1 MGQIITNNRCFLLS
15 QVAMT
20 SQPTT
25 DPWSSV
31 LEERL
36 SSCPFPP
43 HQSEQSTES
52 PKPGV
57 STKVNFTLIPPSS
70 ISTPLRSMVRVCA
83 VRAKGT
89 EKLVHRALKQG
100 SFPGATAAP
109 MCFQERKQTQ
119 KKPRG
124 HQSPQIER
132 KRILPDDTGRGQD
145 HHRRKTGTAVGLGSM
160 QGWRRGVDLPLASGT
175 CRSS

>member
-1 MGQIITNNRCFLLS
+1 MGQIITKNRCFLLS

-20 SQPTT
+20 SQSTT

-36 SSCPFPP
+36 SCCPFPP

-89 EKLVHRALKQG
+89 EKLAAWG
-100 SFPGATAAP
+100 SEAGLFSWCHSCPHVFSGEETDSEKNQRP
-109 MCFQERKQTQ
+109 PK
-119 KKPRG
+119 
-124 HQSPQIER
+124 PQIER

-145 HHRRKTGTAVGLGSM
+145 HHRRKTGTAVGLGSV
-160 QGWRRGVDLPLASGT
+160 RGGGEG
-175 CRSS
+175 